1 MRSGG
6 PTELWHQ
13 SMIRSAR
20 VLATKAETSVI
31 MVVHSSELDSENA
44 ADLTTHVSL
53 SSALRAWRH
62 GDRKDYLVMG

>member
-6 PTELWHQ
+6 PTELWYQ

-31 MVVHSSELDSENA
+31 MVVHTSELDAENA
-44 ADLTTHVSL
+44 RT
-53 SSALRAWRH
+53 
-62 GDRKDYLVMG
+62 